1 MSIYFESAENIMN
14 KIATHRNF
22 NVTYRLG
29 HHSKKKYVSECENE
43 KFIL

>member
-1 MSIYFESAENIMN
+1 MSIYFESAESIMN

-22 NVTYRLG
+22 NVTDWG
-29 HHSKKKYVSECENE
+29 HQQKKYVSECENE

>member
-22 NVTYRLG
+22 NVTDWDTIRN
-29 HHSKKKYVSECENE
+29 KKKRIRVGM
-43 KFIL
+43 